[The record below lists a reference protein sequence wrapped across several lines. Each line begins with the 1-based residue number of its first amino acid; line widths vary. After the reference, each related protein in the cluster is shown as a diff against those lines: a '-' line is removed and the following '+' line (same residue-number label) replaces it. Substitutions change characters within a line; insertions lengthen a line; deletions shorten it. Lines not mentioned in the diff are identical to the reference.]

1 MDSTK
6 VLDVKGMTCPMPIV
20 RTKKEMDTLSS
31 GDILEV
37 HATDQ
42 GALADMP
49 AWANAAGHTIIKQK
63 EDAEVLTFFI
73 QKG

>member
-1 MDSTK
+1 MNSTK
-6 VLDVKGMTCPMPIV
+6 VLDVKGMSCPMPIL

-31 GDILEV
+31 GDILEIHV
-37 HATDQ
+37 TDQ

-49 AWANAAGHTIIKQK
+49 AWANAAGHTILDKKTEADVI
-63 EDAEVLTFFI
+63 TFFI